1 MAYISFLF
9 TYLFELIEEY
19 FAAGSIQIT
28 AKGDSGTIK
37 PHLNC
42 SSLISVASL
51 ALLIS
56 QCNNKHL
63 MTGAEGNS
71 YFVSRESQH

>member
-1 MAYISFLF
+1 M
-9 TYLFELIEEY
+9 
-19 FAAGSIQIT
+19 
-28 AKGDSGTIK
+28 
-37 PHLNC
+37 
-42 SSLISVASL
+42 SVASL

-71 YFVSRESQH
+71 YFVSRESQHWDIRGKQNKVFP

>member
-1 MAYISFLF
+1 M
-9 TYLFELIEEY
+9 
-19 FAAGSIQIT
+19 QIT

-63 MTGAEGNS
+63 MTSAKGNS
-71 YFVSRESQH
+71 YFVSRESPDWDSRETKLNKLFP

>member
-1 MAYISFLF
+1 M
-9 TYLFELIEEY
+9 
-19 FAAGSIQIT
+19 AAGSIQIT
-28 AKGDSGTIK
+28 AKIK
-37 PHLNC
+37 PYLNC

-63 MTGAEGNS
+63 MTGAEETVIAFPENLNIEIRGKQN
-71 YFVSRESQH
+71 